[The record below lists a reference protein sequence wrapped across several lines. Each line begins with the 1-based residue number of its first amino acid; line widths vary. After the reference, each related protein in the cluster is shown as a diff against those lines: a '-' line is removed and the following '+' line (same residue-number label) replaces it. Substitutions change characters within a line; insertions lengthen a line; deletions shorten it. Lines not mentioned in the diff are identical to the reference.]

1 MTSKNYY
8 DDIRYADDEQVK
20 QEVIQQLKSRGIFD
34 KMRRECLEDVNS
46 TVILWI
52 IKLIAND

>member
-8 DDIRYADDEQVK
+8 NDIKYAPDEEVK

-34 KMRRECLEDVNS
+34 KMRRECLADINS
-46 TVILWI
+46 TVNTL
-52 IKLIAND
+52 LNQVDCN